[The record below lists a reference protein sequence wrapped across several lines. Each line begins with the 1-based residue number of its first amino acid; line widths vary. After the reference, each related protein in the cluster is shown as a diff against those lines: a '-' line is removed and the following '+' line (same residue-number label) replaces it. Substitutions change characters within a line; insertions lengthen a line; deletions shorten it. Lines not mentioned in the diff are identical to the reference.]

1 MRNSPL
7 CMLHVNVNVK
17 VGSFLKESQDIKS
30 VCLTNN
36 DEGKEDND
44 DNDDGKGDL

>member
-1 MRNSPL
+1 
-7 CMLHVNVNVK
+7 MLHVNVNVK
-17 VGSFLKESQDIKS
+17 VGSFLTGLKESQDIKS

-36 DEGKEDND
+36 DDSKGVND